1 MKKVLN
7 LVLALVLTL
16 SVTLCLA
23 ACGSGYKDDGVFRV
37 GIITLHDESSTYDKN
52 FIDAA
57 KEVKKTLNLSDEQVI
72 IKSGIPEGN
81 ECYNEAVKLIKQ
93 GCDVIFADSFGHEDY
108 LIKAA
113 KKYPKVQFCH
123 ATGTQAHTVG
133 LKNFH
138 NAFASIY
145 EGRYLAGVAAGIKL
159 NAMINNPDATKRL
172 DPDKAIIGY
181 VGAFTYAE
189 VMSGYTS
196 FFLGAKSVCP
206 SVTMKVSFTGSWYD
220 YAKEKEIAKKLIEN
234 EGCVLISQHADSQGC
249 PEACEAAGVPNV
261 FYNGTN
267 TAKTTWLASSK
278 IDWAPY
284 FTIIMDANKQDQI
297 PTDYTGTIST
307 DSVKYYLNE
316 ADPDIVA
323 DKALDTDSDD
333 TTYSLFNKA
342 EADIKAGTIKVFDTK
357 TFKVKGETITSY
369 MADVDTDKN
378 FEADTEAIEGG
389 IFTESS
395 KRSAPYFNIEIDGI
409 TLLDRNYGD

>member
-1 MKKVLN
+1 MKKVLS
-7 LVLALVLTL
+7 LLLTLVLTVT
-16 SVTLCLA
+16 VTLFLA
-23 ACGSGYKDDGVFRV
+23 GCEGGYKDDGVFRV
-37 GIITLHDESSTYDKN
+37 GIITLHDENSTYDKN

-57 KEVKKTLNLSDEQVI
+57 KEVKKALNLTDEQVI

-81 ECYNEAVKLIKQ
+81 ECYNEAVKLVKQ

-113 KKYPKVQFCH
+113 KKYTKVQFCH
-123 ATGTQAHTVG
+123 ATGTQAHTAG
-133 LKNFH
+133 LDNFH

-159 NAMINNPDATKRL
+159 NAMIKAGTITA
-172 DPDKAIIGY
+172 DKAVIGY

-196 FFLGAKSVCP
+196 FFLGAQSVCP
-206 SVTMKVSFTGSWYD
+206 SATMKVSFTGSWYD

-267 TAKTTWLASSK
+267 EAKTTWLASSK

-297 PTDYTGTIST
+297 PTDYTGTIT
-307 DSVKYYLNE
+307 TGSVKYYLDE
-316 ADPDIVA
+316 TDYDIAADN
-323 DKALDTDSDD
+323 ALGAYVDD
-333 TTYSLFNKA
+333 EHPYSLFLKA
-342 EADIKAGTIKVFDTK
+342 EADIKAGTVKVFDTN
-357 TFKVKGETITSY
+357 TFTVKGEKITTY
-369 MADVDTDKN
+369 MADVDTDKD
-378 FEADTEAIEGG
+378 FTADTEAIEGG

>member
-16 SVTLCLA
+16 SLA
-23 ACGSGYKDDGVFRV
+23 LFLTACGDGYKDDGVFRV
-37 GIITLHDESSTYDKN
+37 GVITLHDSSSTYDKN

-57 KEVKKTLNLSDEQVI
+57 KEVQKKLNLSDEQVI
-72 IKSGIPEGN
+72 IKSNIPEGN
-81 ECYNEAVKLIKQ
+81 ECYNEAVKMVKQ

-123 ATGTQAHTVG
+123 ATGTQAHTAG

-145 EGRYLAGVAAGIKL
+145 EGRYLAGVAAGIKIKAL
-159 NAMINNPDATKRL
+159 LSDA
-172 DPDKAIIGY
+172 DIEAGKAIIGY

-196 FFLGAKSVCP
+196 FYLGARSV
-206 SVTMKVSFTGSWYD
+206 VGDKLTMKVSFTGSWYD
-220 YAKEKEIAKKLIEN
+220 YAKEKEIAKKLIEQEN
-234 EGCVLISQHADSQGC
+234 CVLISQHADSQGC
-249 PEACEAAGVPNV
+249 PEACEESTAKVPNV

-267 TAKTTWLASSK
+267 EAKSTWLASSK

-284 FTIIMDANKQDQI
+284 FTLIMDANKQDQI
-297 PTDYTGTIST
+297 PTDYTGTIT
-307 DSVKYYLNE
+307 DGSVKYYIDETDE
-316 ADPDIVA
+316 ALAA
-323 DKALDTDSDD
+323 DLALDTDSDD
-333 TTYSLFNKA
+333 TTSSIFNAA
-342 EADIKAGTIKVFDTK
+342 EAAIKNGTIKVFDTK
-357 TFKVKGETITSY
+357 KFTVKGETITTY
-369 MADVDTDKN
+369 MADVDTDKD
-378 FEADTEAIEGG
+378 FAADTEAIEGG

>member
-123 ATGTQAHTVG
+123 ATGTQAHTAG

-159 NAMINNPDATKRL
+159 NAMITAGTIT
-172 DPDKAIIGY
+172 AEQAVIGY

-196 FFLGAKSVCP
+196 FFLGAQSVCP
-206 SVTMKVSFTGSWYD
+206 SVTMKVSFTGSWYHF
-220 YAKEKEIAKKLIEN
+220 AKEKEIAKKLIEN
-234 EGCVLISQHADSQGC
+234 ENCVLISQHADSQGC

-267 TAKTTWLASSK
+267 EAKTTWLASSK

-297 PTDYTGTIST
+297 PVDYTGTIT
-307 DSVKYYLNE
+307 TGSVKYYIDETDTDLA
-316 ADPDIVA
+316 ADL
-323 DKALDTDSDD
+323 ALDKDTDDE
-333 TTYSLFNKA
+333 TYSLFNKA
-342 EADIKAGTIKVFDTK
+342 EADIKAGTIKVFDTAK
-357 TFKVKGETITSY
+357 FTVKGEKITTY

>member
-1 MKKVLN
+1 MKKVLS
-7 LVLALVLTL
+7 LLLTLVLTVT
-16 SVTLCLA
+16 VTLFLA
-23 ACGSGYKDDGVFRV
+23 GCEGGYKDDGVFRV
-37 GIITLHDESSTYDKN
+37 GIITLHDENSTYDKN

-57 KEVKKTLNLSDEQVI
+57 KEVKKALNLTDEQVI

-81 ECYNEAVKLIKQ
+81 ECYNEAVKLVKQ

-113 KKYPKVQFCH
+113 KKYTKVQFCH
-123 ATGTQAHTVG
+123 ATGTQAHTAG
-133 LKNFH
+133 LDNFH

-159 NAMINNPDATKRL
+159 NAMIKAGTITA
-172 DPDKAIIGY
+172 DKAIIGY

-196 FFLGAKSVCP
+196 FFLGAQSVCKTA
-206 SVTMKVSFTGSWYD
+206 TMKVSFTGSWYD
-220 YAKEKEIAKKLIEN
+220 YAKEKEIAKKLIED

-267 TAKTTWLASSK
+267 EAKTTWLASSK

-297 PTDYTGTIST
+297 PTDYTGTIT
-307 DSVKYYLNE
+307 TGSVKYYLDE
-316 ADPDIVA
+316 EDADIKA
-323 DKALDTDSDD
+323 DKALDLDD
-333 TTYSLFNKA
+333 NEDTFSLFNKA
-342 EADIKAGTIKVFDTK
+342 EAAIKSGSVKVFDTAK
-357 TFKVKGETITSY
+357 FTVKGEKITTY

>member
-1 MKKVLN
+1 MKKVLS
-7 LVLALVLTL
+7 LLLTLVLTVT
-16 SVTLCLA
+16 VTLFLA
-23 ACGSGYKDDGVFRV
+23 GCEGGYKDDGVFRV
-37 GIITLHDESSTYDKN
+37 GIITLHDENSTYDKN

-57 KEVKKTLNLSDEQVI
+57 KEVKKALNLTDEQVI

-81 ECYNEAVKLIKQ
+81 ECYNEAVKLVKQ

-113 KKYPKVQFCH
+113 KKYTKVQFCH
-123 ATGTQAHTVG
+123 ATGTQAHTAG
-133 LKNFH
+133 LDNFH

-159 NAMINNPDATKRL
+159 NAMIKAGTITA
-172 DPDKAIIGY
+172 DKAVIGY

-196 FFLGAKSVCP
+196 FFLGAQSVCP
-206 SVTMKVSFTGSWYD
+206 TATMKVSFTGSWYD

-267 TAKTTWLASSK
+267 EAKTTWLASSK

-297 PTDYTGTIST
+297 PTDYTGTIT
-307 DSVKYYLNE
+307 TGSVKYYLDE
-316 ADPDIVA
+316 TDYDIAADN
-323 DKALDTDSDD
+323 ALGAYVDD
-333 TTYSLFNKA
+333 EHPYSLFLKA
-342 EADIKAGTIKVFDTK
+342 EADIKAGTVKVFDTAK
-357 TFKVKGETITSY
+357 FTVKGEKITTY

>member
-1 MKKVLN
+1 MKKVLS
-7 LVLALVLTL
+7 LLLTLVLTVT
-16 SVTLCLA
+16 VTLFLA
-23 ACGSGYKDDGVFRV
+23 GCEGGYKDDGVFRV
-37 GIITLHDESSTYDKN
+37 GIITLHDENSTYDKN

-57 KEVKKTLNLSDEQVI
+57 KEVKKALNLTDEQVI

-81 ECYNEAVKLIKQ
+81 ECYNEAVKLVKQ

-113 KKYPKVQFCH
+113 KKYTKVQFCH
-123 ATGTQAHTVG
+123 ATGTQAHTAG
-133 LKNFH
+133 LDNFH

-159 NAMINNPDATKRL
+159 NAMIKAGTITA
-172 DPDKAIIGY
+172 DKAVIGY

-196 FFLGAKSVCP
+196 FFLGAQSVCP
-206 SVTMKVSFTGSWYD
+206 TATMKVSFTGSWYD
-220 YAKEKEIAKKLIEN
+220 YAKEKEIAKKLIED

-267 TAKTTWLASSK
+267 EAKTTWLASSK

-297 PTDYTGTIST
+297 PTDYTGTIT
-307 DSVKYYLNE
+307 TGSVKYYLDE
-316 ADPDIVA
+316 EDADIKA
-323 DKALDTDSDD
+323 DKALDLDD
-333 TTYSLFNKA
+333 NEDTFSLFNKA
-342 EADIKAGTIKVFDTK
+342 EAAIKSGSVKVFDTAK
-357 TFKVKGETITSY
+357 FTVKGEKITTY
-369 MADVDTDKN
+369 MADVDTDKD
-378 FEADTEAIEGG
+378 FTADTEAIEGG

>member
-123 ATGTQAHTVG
+123 ATGTQAHTAG

-159 NAMINNPDATKRL
+159 NAMITAGTIT
-172 DPDKAIIGY
+172 AEQAVIGY

-196 FFLGAKSVCP
+196 FFLGAQSVCP

-234 EGCVLISQHADSQGC
+234 ENCVLISQHADSQGC

-267 TAKTTWLASSK
+267 EAKTTWLASSK

-297 PTDYTGTIST
+297 PVDYTGTIST
-307 DSVKYYLNE
+307 GSVKYYLDE
-316 ADPDIVA
+316 T
-323 DKALDTDSDD
+323 DTDLAADLALNDD
-333 TTYSLFNKA
+333 SEFKKA
-342 EADIKAGTIKVFDTK
+342 ETAIKNGTIKVFDTAK
-357 TFKVKGETITSY
+357 FTVKGEKITSY

>member
-7 LVLALVLTL
+7 LLLALVLTL
-16 SVTLCLA
+16 SLVFTLA
-23 ACGSGYKDDGVFRV
+23 GCGSKDDVFKV
-37 GIITLHDESSTYDKN
+37 GMITLHDENSTYDKN

-57 KEVKKTLNLSDEQVI
+57 KEVRAKLGLDEKQLI
-72 IKSGIPEGN
+72 IKTGIPEGN
-81 ECYNEAVKLIKQ
+81 ECYNEAVKLVKQ

-123 ATGTQAHTVG
+123 ATGTQAHTAG

-145 EGRYLAGVAAGIKL
+145 EGRYLAGIAAGMRIQE
-159 NAMINNPDATKRL
+159 MIDANTIT
-172 DPDKAIIGY
+172 AEQAVMGY

-196 FFLGAKSVCP
+196 FYLGAKSVCP

-220 YAKEKEIAKKLIEN
+220 YAKEKETAKKLIEN
-234 EGCVLISQHADSQGC
+234 ENCVLISQHADSQGA
-249 PEACEAAGVPNV
+249 PEACQDKNIPNV

-267 TAKTTWLASSK
+267 DTKTTWLASSK

-284 FTIIMDANKQDQI
+284 FTLIMDQTKQDQI
-297 PTDYTGTIST
+297 PTDYTGTIAT
-307 DSVKYYLNE
+307 GSVKYYLDNTE
-316 ADPDIVA
+316 ADYAAV
-323 DKALDTDSDD
+323 KAACDA
-333 TTYSLFNKA
+333 A
-342 EADIKAGTIKVFDTK
+342 EAAFKAGTLKVFDTDK
-357 TFKVKGETITSY
+357 FTVKGSKIASY
-369 MADVDTDKN
+369 MADVNTDAK
-378 FEADTEAIEGG
+378 FEPDTEAISNGY
-389 IFTESS
+389 FHESEF
-395 KRSAPYFNIEIDGI
+395 RSAPYFNVEIDGI

>member
-16 SVTLCLA
+16 SLSLFLT
-23 ACGSGYKDDGVFRV
+23 ACGDGYKDDGVFRV
-37 GIITLHDESSTYDKN
+37 GVITLHDSSSTYDKN

-57 KEVKKTLNLSDEQVI
+57 KEVKAALNLSDEQVI
-72 IKSGIPEGN
+72 IKSNIPEGN
-81 ECYNEAVKLIKQ
+81 ECYNEAVKMVKQ

-123 ATGTQAHTVG
+123 ATGTQAHTAG

-159 NAMINNPDATKRL
+159 NAMIKAGTITADQ
-172 DPDKAIIGY
+172 AIIGY

-196 FFLGAKSVCP
+196 FFLGAKSVCE
-206 SVTMKVSFTGSWYD
+206 SATMKVSFTGSWYD
-220 YAKEKEIAKKLIEN
+220 YAKEKEIAKKLIADEK
-234 EGCVLISQHADSQGC
+234 CVLISQHADSQGC
-249 PEACEAAGVPNV
+249 PEACEEATPKVPNV

-267 TAKTTWLASSK
+267 EAKDSWLASSK

-284 FTIIMDANKQDQI
+284 FTLIMDETKQDQI
-297 PTDYTGTIST
+297 PTDYTGTIAT
-307 DSVKYYLNE
+307 GSVKYYLDKDD
-316 ADPDIVA
+316 ADIKA
-323 DKALDTDSDD
+323 DLDLGTE
-333 TTYSLFNKA
+333 SLFNKA
-342 EADIKAGTIKVFDTK
+342 EAAIKDGSLKVFDTAK
-357 TFKVKGETITSY
+357 FTVKGEKITTY
-369 MADVDTDKN
+369 KADVDTDKA
-378 FEADTEAIEGG
+378 FTPDTEAIEGG

-395 KRSAPYFNIEIDGI
+395 KRSAPYFDIEIDGI
-409 TLLDRNYGD
+409 KLLDRNYGD

>member
-123 ATGTQAHTVG
+123 ATGTQAHTAG

-159 NAMINNPDATKRL
+159 NAMITAGTIT
-172 DPDKAIIGY
+172 AEQAVIGY

-196 FFLGAKSVCP
+196 FFLGAQSVCP

-234 EGCVLISQHADSQGC
+234 ENCVLISQHADSQGC

-267 TAKTTWLASSK
+267 EAKTTWLASSK

-297 PTDYTGTIST
+297 PVDYTGTIT
-307 DSVKYYLNE
+307 TGSVKYYLDE
-316 ADPDIVA
+316 T
-323 DKALDTDSDD
+323 DTDLAADLALNDNSE
-333 TTYSLFNKA
+333 FKKA
-342 EADIKAGTIKVFDTK
+342 ETAIKNGTIKVFDTN
-357 TFKVKGETITSY
+357 TFKVKGEKITSY